1 MSQLYELTSCLFQV
15 CAVVVSCG
23 SQNSCNIHH
32 AIIYVHIIRDRDF
45 TRVKY
50 GPDYMKK
57 KEIRSTISER

>member
-1 MSQLYELTSCLFQV
+1 MFISSLCSSCKLWFSEFMQY
-15 CAVVVSCG
+15 S
-23 SQNSCNIHH
+23 SRY